1 MPPGPPPLPAA
12 YAPAETPPPPPLAAQ
27 CTCICGG
34 PVAVVRVRVAKV
46 LVVPPQVFRACREVM
61 LRPDMAELVGQYSWG
76 QNRCRS
82 TVDKFAS
89 DSQCAGREPG
99 SKSSFLY
106 SKRQKYIT
114 LLYSIGGIAISVFDF
129 FCFFSPCKMTRV
141 PAGAVLDEMTV
152 VPRMKRIRRS
162 LACSSCCKKSV
173 LLNLDTLQSCFSQ
186 SLKNAAKY
194 LGICAT
200 VLKRYYT
207 SHEILGT

>member
-1 MPPGPPPLPAA
+1 
-12 YAPAETPPPPPLAAQ
+12 
-27 CTCICGG
+27 
-34 PVAVVRVRVAKV
+34 
-46 LVVPPQVFRACREVM
+46 
-61 LRPDMAELVGQYSWG
+61 
-76 QNRCRS
+76 
-82 TVDKFAS
+82 
-89 DSQCAGREPG
+89 
-99 SKSSFLY
+99 
-106 SKRQKYIT
+106 
-114 LLYSIGGIAISVFDF
+114 
-129 FCFFSPCKMTRV
+129 MTRV